1 MVDFLYCNIFFC
13 SVVSTVSYFSH
24 TSYIDHEIT
33 PREILNE
40 NKTLNF
46 FKSEKSVYILEEKK
60 IINYMIDE

>member
-1 MVDFLYCNIFFC
+1 M
-13 SVVSTVSYFSH
+13 VSTVSYFSH